1 MQKTDWELKH
11 AIERYEEICLRIIA
25 STVCH
30 LKCIIMTSDCIHQFR
45 CFWNKSA
52 YIFWLNASILDRSLA
67 LHFYWKY
74 HSFHGFILFLASL
87 FIAQSP
93 KYRDFK
99 VPKPFLQ
106 FRNVLLRYRH
116 IKCIYTNY
124 IWHRRYQ
131 GHQTDD
137 LCSALLPFLVH
148 GSGVAPILVS
158 LCIFL
163 LHASILNRFFALQ
176 FYWKYH

>member
-1 MQKTDWELKH
+1 MPLVPSMSYIVCIYTFYMSISQENISELK
-11 AIERYEEICLRIIA
+11 EWLRYLKICLRIIA

-124 IWHRRYQ
+124 I
-131 GHQTDD
+131 
-137 LCSALLPFLVH
+137 
-148 GSGVAPILVS
+148 
-158 LCIFL
+158 
-163 LHASILNRFFALQ
+163 
-176 FYWKYH
+176 